1 MICLCFSLRKKWPT
15 KLHSESLST
24 QKIEQALRGPQ
35 LFPLKHLHMRVERG
49 QNSNLGIF
57 ESNESAAKRRFLPL
71 IKINDLRL
79 NRLQGCNAIQ
89 AGIRDPEGY
98 AYKHH
103 SLAHVVQMALAR
115 PLD

>member
-1 MICLCFSLRKKWPT
+1 MSKRLEAHNYFL
-15 KLHSESLST
+15 
-24 QKIEQALRGPQ
+24 
-35 LFPLKHLHMRVERG
+35 LKHLHMRVERG

>member
-1 MICLCFSLRKKWPT
+1 
-15 KLHSESLST
+15 
-24 QKIEQALRGPQ
+24 
-35 LFPLKHLHMRVERG
+35 MRVERG

-89 AGIRDPEGY
+89 AGIRDPEDY
-98 AYKHH
+98 ECMRRSQSHA
-103 SLAHVVQMALAR
+103 A
-115 PLD
+115 